1 RHTTSTLNGN
11 PDSRMASVRWR
22 WITQILAIII
32 ILPDTAIVL
41 TMHNLRV
48 LRTLAWLYAEHFQR
62 LRVRLPR
69 SPTVCGW
76 SLANRFVAKYKFWSY
91 QAGI

>member
-1 RHTTSTLNGN
+1 
-11 PDSRMASVRWR
+11 
-22 WITQILAIII
+22 
-32 ILPDTAIVL
+32 
-41 TMHNLRV
+41 MHNLRV